1 VEAAANV
8 KWRRA
13 RRGDDGFNEF
23 SSSDA
28 GGAISVN
35 PCRDQADS
43 QTERIAG
50 GDAMRGGSIPGRSAR
65 TS

>member
-1 VEAAANV
+1 VAAAANV

-23 SSSDA
+23 SSNGT

-35 PCRDQADS
+35 PCRDQAGS
-43 QTERIAG
+43 QHTRIAG
-50 GDAMRGGSIPGRSAR
+50 GDAMRGGSIPGRGAR